1 MKNRVQY
8 LVKEEDKFMQ
18 KIEKTRDDAIR
29 LQSIKSSKIYDL
41 HHKIKAE

>member
-29 LQSIKSSKIYDL
+29 LQGIKSSKIYDL